1 MNWVSGIVVYTI
13 TWWVVLFAVLPW
25 RVTTSAPKG
34 RGEMA
39 GAPDNPHLLYKA
51 MWTTIIATIIFI
63 GIYAVI
69 ASDLIS
75 FQDMAD
81 RMGRY

>member
-1 MNWVSGIVVYTI
+1 
-13 TWWVVLFAVLPW
+13 
-25 RVTTSAPKG
+25 
-34 RGEMA
+34 MA

-51 MWTTIIATIIFI
+51 LWTTIISTVIFVA
-63 GIYAVI
+63 IYALI

>member
-25 RVTTSAPKG
+25 RVTTTDKMKQG
-34 RGEMA
+34 NMA
-39 GAPDNPHLLYKA
+39 GAPDNPHLLYKGV
-51 MWTTIIATIIFI
+51 WTTIIATVVFM
-63 GIYAVI
+63 GIYAVV

-75 FQDMAD
+75 FQDMTD
-81 RMGRY
+81 QIGRY

>member
-25 RVTTSAPKG
+25 RVTTTHKK
-34 RGEMA
+34 RLGEMA
-39 GAPDNPHLLYKA
+39 GAPDSPHILYKA
-51 MWTTIIATIIFI
+51 MWTTIIATVVFV
-63 GIYAVI
+63 GIYAVV

-81 RMGRY
+81 QTGRY

>member
-25 RVTTSAPKG
+25 RVTTNQQKG

-51 MWTTIIATIIFI
+51 MWTTIIATVVF
-63 GIYAVI
+63 GVIYAVI
-69 ASDLIS
+69 AADLIS

>member
-25 RVTTSAPKG
+25 RVTTNDAKG

-51 MWTTIIATIIFI
+51 LWTTIISTVIFVA
-63 GIYAVI
+63 IYALI